1 MEKLEV
7 FDKYDDYTREIEKL
21 KKEFRYY
28 IALKNCYFKT
38 NNYLKAE
45 EVKKEIKEVKQK
57 ISNVQEINNSKKAK
71 KK

>member
-1 MEKLEV
+1 MEKLGA

-28 IALKNCYFKT
+28 IALKNCYFKA

-45 EVKKEIKEVKQK
+45 EAKKSFKWLYKQK
-57 ISNVQEINNSKKAK
+57 YRRASSRD
-71 KK
+71 